1 MSKDSRTLNSIETAT
16 LMSLFAEIGLS
27 IHAHVPLNSIQ
38 RHFPKALRG
47 FCGEAVKDL
56 VKHGYIVKH
65 PTRGAM
71 TYSLSPEG
79 ILKVKEILGEA

>member
-1 MSKDSRTLNSIETAT
+1 LKKSDRVLNSIEKAT
-16 LMSLFAEIGLS
+16 LMSLFAEVGFS
-27 IHAHVPLNSIQ
+27 IHAHVSLNSIQ

-47 FCGEAVKDL
+47 FCGKAVKDL

-65 PTRGAM
+65 PTRGSM

-79 ILKVKEILGEA
+79 ILKVKETLGEA

>member
-1 MSKDSRTLNSIETAT
+1 MGKDSRTLNSVGKAT
-16 LMSLFAEIGLS
+16 LMSLFAEVGFS
-27 IHAHVPLNSIQ
+27 IHAHVPLTSIQ

-65 PTRGAM
+65 PTGGAM

-79 ILKVKEILGEA
+79 ILKVKEILEET

>member
-1 MSKDSRTLNSIETAT
+1 LAQRNRALNSIGKAT
-16 LMSLFAEIGLS
+16 LMSLFAEVGFS
-27 IHAHVPLNSIQ
+27 IHAHVPLNLIQ